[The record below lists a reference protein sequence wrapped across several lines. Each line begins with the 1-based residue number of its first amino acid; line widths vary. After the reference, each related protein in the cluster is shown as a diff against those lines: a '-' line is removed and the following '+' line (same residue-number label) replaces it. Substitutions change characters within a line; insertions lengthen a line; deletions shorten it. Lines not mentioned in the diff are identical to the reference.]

1 MSDARTPSALAFKTQ
16 QDALFYLKEQGYK
29 VEKSTI
35 SNAVRSGLLPRNSTG
50 KYEAAALL
58 AYAAANLVPAARA
71 ENRELAEASASRQS
85 ADAQLKYFQAQRTEL
100 KLKKEQG
107 LLMPKADHER
117 DLSARALFFKNE
129 VRNFVH
135 LYGPELII
143 FVGGNESKLRDLV
156 RWWDEK
162 TGIWMDSWA
171 QEREFL
177 VADDDAEADDAEVD
191 NAEQPAGA
199 AQADE
204 PEAD

>member
-71 ENRELAEASASRQS
+71 ENRDLAEASASRTS
-85 ADAQLKYFQAQRTEL
+85 ADAELKHFQAQRTKL
-100 KLKKEQG
+100 KLLKEQG
-107 LLMPKADHER
+107 MLMPKADHER
-117 DLSARALFFKNE
+117 DLAARALFFRNE

-135 LYGPELII
+135 LYGPEMII
-143 FVGGNESKLRDLV
+143 FVGGSESKLRDFV
-156 RWWDEK
+156 SWWEEK
-162 TGIWMDSWA
+162 TGIWMDAWA

-177 VADDDAEADDAEVD
+177 VADDDVEADEADQQTTAT
-191 NAEQPAGA
+191 
-199 AQADE
+199 QADE
-204 PEAD
+204 AEDD

>member
-71 ENRELAEASASRQS
+71 ENRELAEASASRTS
-85 ADAQLKYFQAQRTEL
+85 ADAELKHFQAQRTKL
-100 KLKKEQG
+100 KLLKEQG

-117 DLSARALFFKNE
+117 DLSARALFFRNE

-135 LYGPELII
+135 LYGPEMII
-143 FVGGNESKLRDLV
+143 FVGGNESKLRDFV
-156 RWWDEK
+156 SWWEEK
-162 TGIWMDSWA
+162 TGIWMDAWA
-171 QEREFL
+171 VDREFL
-177 VADDDAEADDAEVD
+177 VADDDAEADDAD
-191 NAEQPAGA
+191 QPTPA

-204 PEAD
+204 VGAD

>member
-1 MSDARTPSALAFKTQ
+1 MSDAPTPSALAFKTQ

-71 ENRELAEASASRQS
+71 ENRELAEASASRTS
-85 ADAQLKYFQAQRTEL
+85 ADAELKHFQAQRTKL
-100 KLKKEQG
+100 KLLKEQG
-107 LLMPKADHER
+107 MLMPKADHER
-117 DLSARALFFKNE
+117 DLAARALFFRNE

-135 LYGPELII
+135 LYGPEMII
-143 FVGGNESKLRDLV
+143 FVGGNESKLRDFV
-156 RWWDEK
+156 SWWEEK
-162 TGIWMDSWA
+162 TGIWMDAWA

-177 VADDDAEADDAEVD
+177 VADDDAEADDADQQSTVT
-191 NAEQPAGA
+191 QS
-199 AQADE
+199 DE
-204 PEAD
+204 AEAD